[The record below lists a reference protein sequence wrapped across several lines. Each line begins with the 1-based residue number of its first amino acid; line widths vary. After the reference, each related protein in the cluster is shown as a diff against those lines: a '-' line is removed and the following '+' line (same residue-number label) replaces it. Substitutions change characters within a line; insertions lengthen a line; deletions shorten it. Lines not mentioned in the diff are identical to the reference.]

1 MTRACSSIHTLRR
14 IAYPGG
20 QGCIDVLHTQAAQSR
35 VQLPAAVGEGHSA
48 MVGEVVLQ
56 QHVAVKTTHIRYGDD
71 AAAAERAILRVQ
83 HFTLGNIGAEP
94 AVRSAV
100 QTEKRHIAGQNG
112 SLQSLSLI
120 HISEPTRRR
129 H

>member
-1 MTRACSSIHTLRR
+1 
-14 IAYPGG
+14 
-20 QGCIDVLHTQAAQSR
+20 
-35 VQLPAAVGEGHSA
+35 

-100 QTEKRHIAGQNG
+100 QTEKRHIAGLVPSRVPRVTSG
-112 SLQSLSLI
+112 GRARAI
-120 HISEPTRRR
+120 IS
-129 H
+129 

>member
-1 MTRACSSIHTLRR
+1 MTRACSSIHALRR

-20 QGCIDVLHTQAAQSR
+20 QGCVDVLHTQAAQSR
-35 VQLPAAVGEGHSA
+35 VQLPAAVGEGHGA

-94 AVRSAV
+94 AVARGGKKIGLGRYRA
-100 QTEKRHIAGQNG
+100 QLG
-112 SLQSLSLI
+112 SYA
-120 HISEPTRRR
+120 PRKKFVKG
-129 H
+129 